1 MITLFIIYING
12 SNDRNQNQDQKDP
25 KKKKKKK
32 TIQDRNFVV
41 SMKNWKY

>member
-25 KKKKKKK
+25 KKQYK
-32 TIQDRNFVV
+32 TGIL
-41 SMKNWKY
+41 